1 VGKPLGRARLAV
13 VGLGRIGQ
21 LHAANL
27 AGRVPGAE
35 LAGVVDALEAV
46 ARAVGERHGVR
57 WSNSLD
63 ELLPNADGVVIAAP
77 SCLHVE
83 LIERAAAAGR
93 HVFCEKPLGFD
104 VDAATRA
111 VAVAQRAG
119 VALQVGFQRRF
130 DPGWLALRASLDTD
144 ELGELALLRSS
155 HRNAVSPARELGD
168 LFVDMAVHDLDAARW
183 LAGEVAELHALE
195 RSGTATIALRF
206 ESGALGLIDL
216 SRRAGYGF
224 ECSAELVGARAT
236 ARTGQANEVELL
248 RDGAA
253 RSPLPADHAQR
264 HEAAYVAELEHFAAV
279 VLGAA
284 PAGADGEDAVA
295 ALKLA
300 LRARRSAATRTPGR
314 AAPAA

>member
-1 VGKPLGRARLAV
+1 VGKPLVRARLAV

-27 AGRVPGAE
+27 AGRVPRAE
-35 LAGVVDALEAV
+35 LAGVVDTLEAV

-57 WSNSLD
+57 WSTSLD

-77 SCLHVE
+77 SSLHVE
-83 LIERAAAAGR
+83 LVERAAAAGR
-93 HVFCEKPLGFD
+93 QVFCEKPLGFG
-104 VDAATRA
+104 VEAATRA

-130 DPGWLALRASLDTD
+130 DPGWLALRASLG

-155 HRNAVSPARELGD
+155 HRNAVSPPRELGD

-183 LAGEVAELHALE
+183 LAGEVVELRALE
-195 RSGTATIALRF
+195 RAGTATIALRF

-236 ARTGQANEVELL
+236 ARTGHAVAVELL
-248 RDGAA
+248 RDGAV

-279 VLGAA
+279 ALGAA
-284 PAGADGEDAVA
+284 PAGARGEDAVA

-300 LRARRSAATRTPGR
+300 LLARRSAETRTPGR